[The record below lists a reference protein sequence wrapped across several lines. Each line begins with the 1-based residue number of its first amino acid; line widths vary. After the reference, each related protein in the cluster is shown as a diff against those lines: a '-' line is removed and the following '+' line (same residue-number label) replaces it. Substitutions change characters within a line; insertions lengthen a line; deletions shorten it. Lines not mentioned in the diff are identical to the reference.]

1 MERIFSPF
9 VLLFGFIKIATF
21 PYHWASFCYLKKV
34 SLLVFPLK
42 GLRFE
47 ILFKPLGR
55 SCTETSFLASA
66 LKVLCNL
73 EFEGVGTPS
82 LRRWG
87 AVLSCQH
94 IGHPSA
100 SHFNSWPIRLQ
111 VQKAQKHR
119 PQWLAYDM
127 LAWFQGQTWL
137 VQKGM
142 KKNKQTH
149 RQKDSKLR

>member
-119 PQWLAYDM
+119 PHDSLTTCLHGSRDRPDWCRKE
-127 LAWFQGQTWL
+127 WR
-137 VQKGM
+137 
-142 KKNKQTH
+142 KNKQTH